1 MMQLYK
7 FDKAARKWV
16 KADEAPKKRT
26 VRKRA
31 AKAETKEVKPEN
43 K

>member
-1 MMQLYK
+1 MQK
-7 FDKAARKWV
+7 WTFDKATRKWV
-16 KADEAPKKRT
+16 KVDETPKKRT

-31 AKAETKEVKPEN
+31 AKAETKEVKAEN

>member
-1 MMQLYK
+1 MQRYT

-16 KADEAPKKRT
+16 KFDEAPKKRAT
-26 VRKRA
+26 RKRV
-31 AKAETKEVKPEN
+31 AKAETKEVKAEN

>member
-1 MMQLYK
+1 MQRYT
-7 FDKAARKWV
+7 FDKATRKWV
-16 KADEAPKKRT
+16 KVDEAPKKRAT
-26 VRKRA
+26 RKRV

>member
-1 MMQLYK
+1 MQRYT

-16 KADEAPKKRT
+16 KVDETPKKRVT
-26 VRKRA
+26 RKR
-31 AKAETKEVKPEN
+31 KTAETKEVKPEN